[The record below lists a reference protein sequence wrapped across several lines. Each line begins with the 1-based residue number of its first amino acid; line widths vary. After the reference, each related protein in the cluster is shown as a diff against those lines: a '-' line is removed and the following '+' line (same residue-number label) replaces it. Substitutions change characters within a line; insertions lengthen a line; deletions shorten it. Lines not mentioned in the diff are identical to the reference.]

1 LHTKHKPHQGFTL
14 IELML
19 VVAIIGMLAAIALPA
34 YQDYIGKAQ
43 LSEALHLAEEVKT
56 NMALSFALTLG
67 CPDNTGPS
75 GAQSANIAQDTG
87 IAGKY
92 VAKVTT
98 GGIAAADGGCTVT
111 ARFYTDGVNA
121 KLSDKTI
128 TFTLLQA
135 NASSRWTCWSDLE
148 ERIRPQNC
156 GPDAA
161 SAR

>member
-1 LHTKHKPHQGFTL
+1 
-14 IELML
+14 M
-19 VVAIIGMLAAIALPA
+19 VVAIIGILAAIGLPT
-34 YQDYIGKAQ
+34 YQDYMGRAQ
-43 LSEALHLAEEVKT
+43 LSEALHLAEEVKA

-67 CPDNTGPS
+67 CPDNTGPLS
-75 GAQSANIAQDTG
+75 AQSANIAQDTG
-87 IAGKY
+87 ITGKY

-128 TFTLLQA
+128 TFTLLEA
-135 NASSRWTCWSDLE
+135 NASSRWTCWSDVDE
-148 ERIRPQNC
+148 SIRPQHC

>member
-1 LHTKHKPHQGFTL
+1 
-14 IELML
+14 ML

-34 YQDYIGKAQ
+34 YQDYIGRAQ

-56 NMALSFALTLG
+56 NMTLSFAHTLG
-67 CPDNTGPS
+67 CPDNTGPY
-75 GAQSANIAQDTG
+75 GAQSANIAQDTH

-92 VAKVTT
+92 VTKVTT

-128 TFTLLQA
+128 TFTLLEA
-135 NASSRWTCWSDLE
+135 NASSRWTCWSDVD

>member
-1 LHTKHKPHQGFTL
+1 
-14 IELML
+14 MM
-19 VVAIIGMLAAIALPA
+19 VVAIIGILAAIGLPT
-34 YQDYIGKAQ
+34 YQDYMGRAQ
-43 LSEALHLAEEVKT
+43 LSEALHLAEEVKA

-67 CPDNTGPS
+67 CPDNTGPLS
-75 GAQSANIAQDTG
+75 AQSANIAQDTG
-87 IAGKY
+87 ITGKY

-128 TFTLLQA
+128 TFTLLEA
-135 NASSRWTCWSDLE
+135 NASSRWTCWSDVDE
-148 ERIRPQNC
+148 SIRPQHC

>member
-1 LHTKHKPHQGFTL
+1 LHKKHKPHQGFTL
-14 IELML
+14 IELMM
-19 VVAIIGMLAAIALPA
+19 VVAIIGILAAIGLPT
-34 YQDYIGKAQ
+34 YQDYMGRAQ
-43 LSEALHLAEEVKT
+43 LSEALHLAEEVKA

-67 CPDNTGPS
+67 CPDNTGPL

-87 IAGKY
+87 ITGKY

-128 TFTLLQA
+128 TFTLLEA
-135 NASSRWTCWSDLE
+135 NASSRWTCWSDVDE
-148 ERIRPQNC
+148 SIRPQHC

>member
-1 LHTKHKPHQGFTL
+1 
-14 IELML
+14 MM

-34 YQDYIGKAQ
+34 YQDYMGRAQ
-43 LSEALHLAEEVKT
+43 LSEALHLAEEVKS
-56 NMALSFALTLG
+56 NMTLSLALTLG
-67 CPDNTGPS
+67 CPDNSGPN
-75 GAQSANIAQDTG
+75 GAQSANIAQDTH
-87 IAGKY
+87 ITGKY

-128 TFTLLQA
+128 TFTLLEA
-135 NASSRWTCWSDLE
+135 NASSRWTCWSDVD